1 MKNQNRTFADSVL
14 DHHTINALAHPKNIQ
29 TAMKTGAM
37 SRIEP
42 RISGNSVI
50 KGNVKG
56 LENDVMLI
64 DNHGRRSKLAYTN
77 ESGDTTDDHILDS
90 SGICSD
96 LDLLTRT

>member
-1 MKNQNRTFADSVL
+1 
-14 DHHTINALAHPKNIQ
+14 
-29 TAMKTGAM
+29 MKTGAV

-50 KGNVKG
+50 RGNAKAF
-56 LENDVMLI
+56 ENDVMLTN
-64 DNHGRRSKLAYTN
+64 NHDRRSKLAYTN

-90 SGICSD
+90 SGMCSD